1 MLGVPFSDQEYVQ
14 RHTNAFIAPAD
25 PEYGGSVEAM
35 VAASNAIEE
44 YAEGARPA
52 EAGQPDRRRHVG
64 DRELRGPR

>member
-14 RHTNAFIAPAD
+14 KHTNVFIAPAD

-44 YAEGARPA
+44 YAKTSAARAKNP
-52 EAGQPDRRRHVG
+52 PTTSRR
-64 DRELRGPR
+64 